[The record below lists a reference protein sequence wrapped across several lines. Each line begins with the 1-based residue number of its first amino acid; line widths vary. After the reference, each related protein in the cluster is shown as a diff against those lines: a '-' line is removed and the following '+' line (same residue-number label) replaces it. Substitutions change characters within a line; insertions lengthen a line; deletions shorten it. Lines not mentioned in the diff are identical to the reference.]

1 MHSILTLRKDYYS
14 AVAET
19 LNLSARGIS
28 EAENIA
34 GIYAES
40 KDYGYWQLNFHR
52 YEESAPKLIRSKNNS
67 LRVDY
72 SILNRIKGSK

>member
-1 MHSILTLRKDYYS
+1 MKAILTLRADYAAPVS
-14 AVAET
+14 ET

-72 SILNRIKGSK
+72 SILNRIKGAK